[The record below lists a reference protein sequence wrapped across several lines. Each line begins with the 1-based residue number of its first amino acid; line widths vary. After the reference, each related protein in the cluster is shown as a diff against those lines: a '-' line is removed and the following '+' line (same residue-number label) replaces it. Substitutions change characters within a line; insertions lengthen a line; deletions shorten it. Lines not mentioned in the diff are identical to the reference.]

1 MFLDAN
7 GSCTPCVGCQ
17 TCLDAATCL
26 SCNETSVLFS
36 GACVALDEAMQTCQ
50 KVNPSGEGCAI
61 CKMGFYRNGTAC
73 VACETACVRC
83 TMDGCASAWLGYGS
97 TRT

>member
-7 GSCTPCVGCQ
+7 GGCTPCVGCQ
-17 TCLDAATCL
+17 TCLDTATCL

-36 GACVALDEAMQTCQ
+36 GACVVLDDTMVSCQ
-50 KVNPSGEGCAI
+50 RINPSGEGCAI
-61 CKMGFYRNGTAC
+61 SKTGFYRNGTAC